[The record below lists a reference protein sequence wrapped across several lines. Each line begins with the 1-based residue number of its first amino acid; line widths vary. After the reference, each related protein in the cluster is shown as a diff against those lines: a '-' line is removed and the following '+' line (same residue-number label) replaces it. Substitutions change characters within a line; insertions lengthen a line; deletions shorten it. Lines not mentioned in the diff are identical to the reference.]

1 MSKEICKSSKVKRS
15 VLQRVSLGLLAFV
28 LLCGAACRGGEEQGI
43 GATPTKT
50 GGMDG
55 FYGAD
60 SELVQA
66 RAREF
71 AATTVVTVGDT
82 ELAMDKAMFFIYSME
97 LRGNYY
103 AMYYEAQYGTD
114 YWEMPYDEAG
124 RTVREAFKDQ
134 TMDTMIQYAVLYQCA
149 AENGISLTAEELA
162 QNNAYVEQIKERLT
176 AEETERGGFTTEV
189 LRNVCEWMMVAEKY
203 YDKMTEGLGVTREDI
218 SGSINREEYR
228 EYETEYI
235 YLATTYYDENY
246 ELQQESEERKAA
258 YAQQMADFYEEVQG
272 GVSFEELAE
281 GEEALLHETRTFLV
295 NGSGAEKAYAEAAVK
310 LSAGEISEPVQTEY
324 GIYLIKMVDD
334 NCTGSYEAAVDAA
347 YEAARSEAFDAAYQ
361 VLLSKYPVE
370 INEETWNEVLLGAMV
385 SIME

>member
-1 MSKEICKSSKVKRS
+1 MSKEICKSRKGKGG
-15 VLQRVSLGLLAFV
+15 VLRRGAFALLAFV
-28 LLCGAACRGGEEQGI
+28 LLCGAACRGGGKQEI
-43 GATPTKT
+43 SATPTKT
-50 GGMDG
+50 GDVDG

-60 SELVQA
+60 SELVQE
-66 RAREF
+66 RASEL

-103 AMYYEAQYGTD
+103 AMYYKAQYGTD
-114 YWEMPYDEAG
+114 YWEMRYDEAG

-149 AENGISLTAEELA
+149 TENGISLTAEELE
-162 QNNAYVEQIKERLT
+162 QNNAYVEQIKESLT

-189 LRNVCEWMMVAEKY
+189 LRTVCEWMMVAEKY

-218 SGSINREEYR
+218 SESINREEYK

-246 ELQQESEERKAA
+246 ELQQESEEIKAA
-258 YAQQMADFYEEVQG
+258 YAQQMADFYEEVQD

-281 GEEALLHETRTFLV
+281 GEEALMHETRTFLV
-295 NGSGAEKAYAEAAVK
+295 NGSGAEEAYAEAAAR
-310 LSAGEISEPVQTEY
+310 LSVGEISEPVQTEY

-334 NCTGSYEAAVDAA
+334 HCTRSYEAAVDAA

-370 INEETWNEVLLGAMV
+370 INEEVWNEVLLGAMV
-385 SIME
+385 SIAE